1 MIITNEQLKQIA
13 LAGGG
18 LTIDASTMTLSQLRE
33 IIAAAAA
40 GNASITVL
48 KLSGLTAAELRE
60 MALLASH
67 LITFDLTS

>member
-18 LTIDASTMTLSQLRE
+18 LTLDASTMTFNQLRE
-33 IIAAAAA
+33 IIVAAAA
-40 GNASITVL
+40 GNAPITVH

-60 MALLASH
+60 MAQLASR